1 MLYRVVNKYNNGII
15 EDFIDY
21 SEKSYGINP
30 KNIKTSVVS
39 IFKYEVESSIKPSI
53 INIEGKNY
61 IVPNQILCHPKTELK
76 DIIWVKKSFKEEEV
90 KEKTETQVWK
100 FKSSSG
106 DNEYTTRKKGD
117 KYTCN
122 CSGFFRVKDREKG
135 CKHIQ
140 QVKSYIN

>member
-1 MLYRVVNKYNNGII
+1 MLYRVINKYNNGII

-53 INIEGKNY
+53 INVEGKNY
-61 IVPNQILCHPKTELK
+61 IVPNWIPCHPKTELK

-140 QVKSYIN
+140 QVKSYTN

>member
-1 MLYRVVNKYNNGII
+1 MLYRVINKYNNGII

-39 IFKYEVESSIKPSI
+39 VFKYEVESSIKPSI
-53 INIEGKNY
+53 INIGGKNY
-61 IVPNQILCHPKTELK
+61 ITPNWIPCHPKTELK
-76 DIIWVKKSFKEEEV
+76 DIIWIKKLYNIDDEPKIEQL
-90 KEKTETQVWK
+90 TWK

-117 KYTCN
+117 KYSCN
-122 CSGFFRVKDREKG
+122 CPGAWRAKDGE
-135 CKHIQ
+135 CKHIKE
-140 QVKSYIN
+140 VKTYKA

>member
-53 INIEGKNY
+53 INIGNKNY
-61 IVPNQILCHPKTELK
+61 IVPNWIPCHPKTELK

-140 QVKSYIN
+140 QIKSYTN